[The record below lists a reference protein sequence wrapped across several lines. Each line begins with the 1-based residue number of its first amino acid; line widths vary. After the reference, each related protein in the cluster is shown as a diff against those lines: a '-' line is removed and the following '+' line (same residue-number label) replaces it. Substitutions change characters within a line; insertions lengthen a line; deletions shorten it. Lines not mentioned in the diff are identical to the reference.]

1 MLSSLWTRLKH
12 YKLAAFGR
20 HNSLPCRLGAE
31 AAEMRKQLE
40 GLAAQLHKRELE
52 AGSDQAALRLVKKEM
67 TLKAIA
73 TGALQ

>member
-1 MLSSLWTRLKH
+1 
-12 YKLAAFGR
+12 
-20 HNSLPCRLGAE
+20 
-31 AAEMRKQLE
+31 MRKQLE